1 MSVPAPVPVPA
12 AAQSSA
18 AAQRPGAAEPAPP
31 RPAREGPAAAVML
44 VVGFVLLSLNTR
56 VAFGQLGPLAPVA
69 GFGTGTLTLLG
80 LLPPLCMGLFA
91 PLAATAR
98 RRLGEERGLFWAS
111 ALLLAGAVVRILG
124 LPGLF
129 IGTVLVSIAT
139 AVVNVLIPV
148 FVRSRFEPRRVG
160 VMMGVYA
167 LSMGVGSALVAA
179 LMVPVWEASGHS
191 WRTAIGL
198 AAVPAALAALGIA
211 PQLRHAGRGAGRG
224 AEPGA
229 ARTGV
234 PSGAGAVGTGVPG
247 GAGAVGMG
255 VPGGAGAVGTG
266 VPRSAGTRAGDTR
279 ARAGGAGVGKGGDRS
294 GRTGRLDGLAWS
306 LIAFFGLQTLLFYT
320 TLAWLP
326 AILVDAG
333 VAKGTAG
340 GMQSLFILGVAI
352 GGFLTPVL
360 AAARTDQRPHL
371 FGVLLVCALGY
382 AGLLVAP
389 ASAPALWAVVLGAG
403 LGGGQAVA
411 GVLYVKRGRD
421 HDHVAALSTVAQ
433 TGGYLIA
440 AAGPVTASVLHAV
453 TGTWTAPLFAFVG
466 VLLLSTVASLRAGH
480 DRPAAG
486 PAPVAGA

>member
-1 MSVPAPVPVPA
+1 MPAPVPVPVTDSPVA
-12 AAQSSA
+12 AD
-18 AAQRPGAAEPAPP
+18 PAPP
-31 RPAREGPAAAVML
+31 RPARKGAASAVLL
-44 VVGFVLLSLNTR
+44 VTGFVLLSLNTR

-69 GFGTGTLTLLG
+69 GFGTGALTLLG

-111 ALLLAGAVVRILG
+111 ALLLVGAVVRILG

-129 IGTVLVSIAT
+129 AGTVLVSIAT

-148 FVRSRFEPRRVG
+148 FVRSRFDPRRVG

-167 LSMGVGSALVAA
+167 LSMGAGSALVAA
-179 LMVPVWEASGHS
+179 LMVPVWEGSGHS

-198 AAVPAALAALGIA
+198 AVVPAALAALGMA
-211 PQLRHAGRGAGRG
+211 PQLRYAERGVERGAGPAPVRV
-224 AEPGA
+224 
-229 ARTGV
+229 GV
-234 PSGAGAVGTGVPG
+234 LG
-247 GAGAVGMG
+247 
-255 VPGGAGAVGTG
+255 
-266 VPRSAGTRAGDTR
+266 
-279 ARAGGAGVGKGGDRS
+279 GGDR
-294 GRTGRLDGLAWS
+294 GLAGS

-333 VAKGTAG
+333 VAEGTAG

-360 AAARTDQRPHL
+360 AAARADQRPHL
-371 FGVLLVCALGY
+371 FAVVLICALGY
-382 AGLLVAP
+382 AGLLAAP
-389 ASAPALWAVVLGAG
+389 ASAPALWALVLGIG

-453 TGTWTAPLFAFVG
+453 TDTWTVPLLAFVG

-480 DRPAAG
+480 DRPARPTAADRG
-486 PAPVAGA
+486 

>member
-31 RPAREGPAAAVML
+31 RPAREGPAAVML

-247 GAGAVGMG
+247 S
-255 VPGGAGAVGTG
+255 AGAVGTG
-266 VPRSAGTRAGDTR
+266 VPGSAGTRAGDTR

>member
-211 PQLRHAGRGAGRG
+211 PNCGTPDGAR
-224 AEPGA
+224 
-229 ARTGV
+229 
-234 PSGAGAVGTGVPG
+234 G
-247 GAGAVGMG
+247 GA
-255 VPGGAGAVGTG
+255 
-266 VPRSAGTRAGDTR
+266 RNRARR
-279 ARAGGAGVGKGGDRS
+279 ARASPAARARWAWAYPAARARWARAYPAARAHAPGTRVHAPVVRASARAATGAG
-294 GRTGRLDGLAWS
+294 
-306 LIAFFGLQTLLFYT
+306 
-320 TLAWLP
+320 
-326 AILVDAG
+326 
-333 VAKGTAG
+333 
-340 GMQSLFILGVAI
+340 
-352 GGFLTPVL
+352 
-360 AAARTDQRPHL
+360 
-371 FGVLLVCALGY
+371 
-382 AGLLVAP
+382 
-389 ASAPALWAVVLGAG
+389 
-403 LGGGQAVA
+403 
-411 GVLYVKRGRD
+411 
-421 HDHVAALSTVAQ
+421 
-433 TGGYLIA
+433 
-440 AAGPVTASVLHAV
+440 
-453 TGTWTAPLFAFVG
+453 
-466 VLLLSTVASLRAGH
+466 
-480 DRPAAG
+480 G
-486 PAPVAGA
+486 PAVSMGWRGV